1 MQANSTAAV
10 TLAHIWKFSFLAVF
24 PSRTIQDRLSKND
37 NFNSDKE
44 LTGKHLIAAA
54 LKGHDYKLSAY
65 LFKLHF
71 DYLIFTCRL
80 TVKIQVP
87 CSLQEHTRQLPP
99 TYFKRIVLASISAFS
114 SPGTS
119 NLLVSVRET
128 SVFASISLLGSLIL
142 PDPSPAKQKEFID

>member
-1 MQANSTAAV
+1 MLTSA
-10 TLAHIWKFSFLAVF
+10 KFSFLAVF
-24 PSRTIQDRLSKND
+24 PSRTIQDRLLKND
-37 NFNSDKE
+37 KFNSDKE
-44 LTGKHLIAAA
+44 LTGTHLTAAA
-54 LKGHDYKLSAY
+54 LKGHGYKLSAFGVTVPH

-71 DYLIFTCRL
+71 DHLIFTCRL